1 MTNMEV
7 FDRGRIIET
16 FNYMDEYDFE
26 NTYIGYLI
34 QVNDTVYQV
43 IATQHN
49 LILNPEEE
57 ANVFTTDLTG
67 IYSDI
72 ERSMKEP
79 IRIETKLVGDDE
91 FEKKSDIEVEDDV
104 IKYKGKVI
112 AKRFTDETIFDQ
124 YRELDSWKE
133 DDQLKNGS
141 NGNVENT
148 IINFNSPW

>member
-1 MTNMEV
+1 MEV

-91 FEKKSDIEVEDDV
+91 FEKKSDIEVEEDV

-112 AKRFTDETIFDQ
+112 VKRFTNETIFDE
-124 YRELDSWKE
+124 YKELDSWKNDME
-133 DDQLKNGS
+133 QQ
-141 NGNVENT
+141 NGNSGTIDNN
-148 IINFNSPW
+148 IINFNTPW

>member
-7 FDRGRIIET
+7 FDRGRIVET

-34 QVNDTVYQV
+34 QVNDIVYQV

-57 ANVFTTDLTG
+57 AIVFTTELNT

-72 ERSMKEP
+72 EKSMQEP
-79 IRIETKLVGDDE
+79 IRIETKLVNEDE
-91 FEKKSDIEVEDDV
+91 FDKKSDVEVDEDV

-112 AKRFTDETIFDQ
+112 AKRFTNETIFDQ
-124 YRELDSWKE
+124 YKEIDAWKNNTDS
-133 DDQLKNGS
+133 Q
-141 NGNVENT
+141 NGNSGTINNN
-148 IINFNSPW
+148 IINFDTPW